1 MTNFNIVGLM
11 LVKDDSKRLAHKNTK
26 MLCGKQMFLWNLK
39 KALKVLDKVYVSS
52 ESDEILRLARENKAR
67 VIKRPIKLCGDT
79 PNITV
84 YQHAIEF
91 MDSPDI
97 IMAIQAN
104 SPNLEESLITDAKY
118 LMEYGFKELMTCHE
132 DHLIYGSIWA
142 IRKIRLI
149 NYGDPYKP
157 RPEVLLV
164 DDSIDIH
171 NEEDF
176 KTAQRMM
183 SYAN

>member
-132 DHLIYGSIWA
+132 DRSLYGSIWA
-142 IRKIRLI
+142 IRIERLLSYI
-149 NYGDPYKP
+149 DPYKP
-157 RPEVLLV
+157 KPEALLV
-164 DDSIDIH
+164 DNSIDIH
-171 NEEDF
+171 TKEDL
-176 KTAQRMM
+176 KQVKRIM